1 MCSCPISS
9 TAVRAGVPHL
19 VTARPEQGWALLCDG
34 SIVFDDSG
42 ELHPDGSVVPP
53 RRVPAERLAVAA

>member
-9 TAVRAGVPHL
+9 TAVRADVPHL
-19 VTARPEQGWALLCDG
+19 VAARPEQGWALLCDG

>member
-1 MCSCPISS
+1 MCSEQSSCPASGP
-9 TAVRAGVPHL
+9 ALRHPVAAH
-19 VTARPEQGWALLCDG
+19 PEQGWTLLCDG

-53 RRVPAERLAVAA
+53 CRLPAEQLAAAA